1 MKCEEVKKLFIKL
14 NEINRTRKVMRRE
27 RVLEVARVGR
37 EDIKEEM
44 DELIRAVH
52 GEEEEIKRE
61 TELAISLRLV
71 TIHSNS
77 FNRFEYTRNCYKI
90 LYSPVSSH
98 GSLLSGFPP
107 LHLSRSTNRSTSN
120 RGKVEAEQTTQD
132 GSGATAAHK

>member
-1 MKCEEVKKLFIKL
+1 
-14 NEINRTRKVMRRE
+14 
-27 RVLEVARVGR
+27 VLEVARVGS
-37 EDIKEEM
+37 EDIKDEM
-44 DELIRAVH
+44 DELIRAEQ

-98 GSLLSGFPP
+98 GSLLSGSST
-107 LHLSRSTNRSTSN
+107 LHLSRSRNRSN
-120 RGKVEAEQTTQD
+120 RGISEQRQ
-132 GSGATAAHK
+132 HKRQGRL